1 MVWIVDDLTE
11 AALGPWGLAVAAG
24 VGIFTATR
32 QWKASSATA
41 AAPADAR
48 AAGGLGGVAAVAG
61 GVKGRVQG
69 VLAEAGEYWRDLY
82 AEAHTEW
89 ERGRAGSGST
99 VAARKR
105 PAAKPATPAPTASGK
120 RLRGPNGRYVK
131 AQA

>member
-1 MVWIVDDLTE
+1 
-11 AALGPWGLAVAAG
+11 
-24 VGIFTATR
+24 
-32 QWKASSATA
+32 
-41 AAPADAR
+41 
-48 AAGGLGGVAAVAG
+48 
-61 GVKGRVQG
+61 VKGRVQG